1 MTQQEMLQLK
11 AMMQEVVEPINERLD
26 NIEARQTKIEHT
38 LGSINERLDNIEV
51 RQTKI
56 EHTVGSINERLDNI
70 EARQTKLELI
80 MENEI
85 NRAIQVIAE
94 GHTIINSKLDKCLDL
109 EDRVVTLENKVSA
122 IEYGIANKPMG

>member
-11 AMMQEVVEPINERLD
+11 AMMQEVVEP
-26 NIEARQTKIEHT
+26 
-38 LGSINERLDNIEV
+38 
-51 RQTKI
+51 
-56 EHTVGSINERLDNI
+56 INERLDNI

-94 GHTIINSKLDKCLDL
+94 GHAIINRKLDKCLDL